1 MKQCKQNETLGIR
14 RLAVCF
20 LTAAGA
26 VLLPFAA
33 HADTFTWTGG
43 GANKNWSTTANWDP
57 AQTMTSADTANFQ
70 TGTLASDTITYDSG
84 AFAGIT
90 VPSGAWTVNVSSA
103 CFTNRPI
110 TIASGAKFTLSGAS
124 ARVNPFSTANNANA
138 VAGILDLGGAFQTIA
153 DTMPG
158 SGTGF
163 FRNGGEIRNGSLTNV
178 TAATAYFAN
187 TTFTV
192 GPGANLSGA
201 IRVRFRNGA
210 KLIVD
215 GGSFTTSHVTAQNN
229 NHPIGEKL
237 NNVVGSVGLVA
248 RNGGKFIVTA
258 APIWLGFTSHA
269 TMVGDRGTINLGDN
283 SIIFTINNAIQSVL
297 ALTNSTFSCGV
308 VQFGYDTGANYA
320 SPGKQTLILKDSV
333 ANVTRFSGVSMNS
346 SSSILFDGATLV
358 PKSARTD
365 FLPANNKIPTPTI
378 GASGLIVS
386 NNYDVTIAK
395 GLAGAGRLVKAGS
408 STLTLSGKNTFTGGI
423 EVRKGTLTLPSG
435 SVFANS
441 TLAMADG
448 TTLKLKFSPDYEF
461 ATTNLA
467 LTLNAN
473 TSGKVTLEFDLTDG
487 FPEDGRTY
495 RLFAPG
501 LDAATLNSRIAVV
514 PDKTFTFAFAQDGA
528 LTLTSHHT
536 PVARAWTG
544 GGADAKWTTTDNWD
558 VDSALG
564 PLDSVVFGGTGSYSS
579 YDGSDGLPLWDIT
592 VNSGCHTANVAT
604 ASFANSPL
612 VVASGASFV
621 LENAEGVIN
630 PFSTVADANT
640 LAGLLDLGGATQAIT
655 TPMGGNGAGFFR
667 DGCEVRNGMLT
678 VIPQTDAYLRNTTL
692 TIGPGATVSGRLRVS
707 LNNAHLVVDGGT
719 LCTTYTDPE
728 VGNNPIGRDHE
739 GIVVLRNGGRFIA
752 SGEIWLGFNANAT
765 MVGDDAVID
774 AGDNLFYMSIRN
786 GAESLLA
793 LTNSTLTCGRFLFG
807 HPYATDPGTQTAILK
822 DTTVNLSKFG
832 GLRLASSSSLLF
844 DGATLVPKEA
854 ATDFLPASAN
864 VPTPTIGAGGL
875 TVSNAFDVMIAKGLA
890 GAGGLVKKGD
900 GALTLSGPNTFT
912 GGIDVQ
918 KGTLALNP
926 GASFPDATP
935 FVMADGTT
943 LRLKVSPEGGF
954 ASTNIALALN
964 ANTDGKVA
972 IEIDT
977 SSGILES
984 GRVYTLFSSGFDAAT
999 LNRITIDSAY
1009 ELALAEGGALTLTFS
1024 PTTHM
1029 WTGAGADEKW
1039 STGANWNVGD
1049 PIVTFDHV
1057 VFSVGGHSVYDCADG
1072 LRLGS
1077 ITAGFG
1083 SHTVN
1088 VETACFA
1095 NVPITVASGAEFALE
1110 NADSVV
1116 NPFSTVLGTNVI
1128 AGVLD
1133 LGGATQA
1140 ISSKTSGNDT
1150 GTFRNGGEIRN
1161 GKVNLT
1167 DTAEQHWDN
1176 TAFTFGVDSHVSC
1189 AARVYLQN
1197 NAHLTFDGGTYTNSY
1212 TGVNNN
1218 HVIGANSGVSTLEVS
1233 NGGRLI
1239 VTRPWFVGHTASGSL
1254 IGDGG
1259 VIDIGDNPFYLSNNS
1274 SAKSVLALT
1283 NFVLTCSAIQFA
1295 YGNNYNTQTLVLKNT
1310 VVNLSN
1316 FIYKNKTSSSSI
1328 LFDGATLVP
1337 KAAAANFMP
1346 SGLPSPTLG
1355 ADGLVISNAFDVTA
1369 AVGMKGTGGLVKKG
1383 DGKLTLT
1390 GAQTFAGDVVVSNGT
1405 FAASSTFTGGLQAAS
1420 GTAIDA
1426 ANATFG
1432 GRIVVEEGVVPA
1444 STNGV
1449 NWAEVRAVPVA
1460 KSTAGISCSR
1470 QFDANGR
1477 HYFTK
1482 TLSGMH
1488 WLYYGK
1494 QAGLIITFQ

>member
-1 MKQCKQNETLGIR
+1 MKKCTTIGMLRDR
-14 RLAVCF
+14 RIAAWFLATSF
-20 LTAAGA
+20 AI
-26 VLLPFAA
+26 LLPAA
-33 HADTFTWTGG
+33 ADTFTWTGG
-43 GANKNWSTTANWDP
+43 GANKKWSTAANWSPAGPLTA
-57 AQTMTSADTANFQ
+57 ADTANFQ
-70 TGTLASDTITYDSG
+70 TGTLSSDTITYDSG
-84 AFAGIT
+84 AFANIT

-103 CFTNRPI
+103 CFTEKPI
-110 TIASGAKFTLSGAS
+110 TISSGAKFALAGANT
-124 ARVNPFSTANNANA
+124 RVNPFSTNKNANA
-138 VAGILDLGGAFQTIA
+138 VSGILDLGGAKQTITDA
-153 DTMPG
+153 MSG
-158 SGTGF
+158 SNTGF
-163 FRNGGEIRNGSLTNV
+163 FRNGGEIRNGTLMIDGSQTTASLK
-178 TAATAYFAN
+178 N
-187 TTFTV
+187 TTFTIGEGASV
-192 GPGANLSGA
+192 TGVVRVYLSDGANV
-201 IRVRFRNGA
+201 I
-210 KLIVD
+210 ID
-215 GGSFTTSHVTAQNN
+215 GGAFRSPSSTPS
-229 NHPIGEKL
+229 NHPIGSNSSQSHL
-237 NNVVGSVGLVA
+237 TV
-248 RNGGKFIVTA
+248 RNGGLFTVSKEVWIAHKGTGYMIGDGGTYDLGSSTLYVGINANSTA
-258 APIWLGFTSHA
+258 I
-269 TMVGDRGTINLGDN
+269 
-283 SIIFTINNAIQSVL
+283 L
-297 ALTNSTFSCGV
+297 ALTNSTLICGTFS
-308 VQFGYDTGANYA
+308 FGYNT
-320 SPGKQTLILKDSV
+320 SLPSRQSVVMKDSI
-333 ANVTRFSGVSMNS
+333 ATITRFLGTKLASTASL
-346 SSSILFDGATLV
+346 LFDGATLV

-365 FLPANNKIPTPTI
+365 FLPNSAALPTPTI
-378 GASGLIVS
+378 GTGGLIVS
-386 NNYDVTIAK
+386 NNYDITIAK
-395 GLAGAGRLVKAGS
+395 GLSGAGRLVKAGS
-408 STLTLSGKNTFTGGI
+408 STLTLSGTNTFTGGI
-423 EVRKGTLTLPSG
+423 EVRKGTLALPPG
-435 SVFANS
+435 TVFANS
-441 TLAMADG
+441 TLAIADG

-467 LTLNAN
+467 LALDAN
-473 TSGKVTLEFDLTDG
+473 TSGKVTIEFDLSDG
-487 FPEDGRTY
+487 FPEEGRTY

-501 LDAATLNSRIAVV
+501 LDAATLNSRLSII
-514 PDKTFTFAFAQDGA
+514 PDKAFTFAFAGDGA
-528 LTLTSHHT
+528 LTFTFQHT
-536 PVARAWTG
+536 PGTHVWTG
-544 GGADAKWTTTDNWD
+544 GGTDAKWTTTANWD
-558 VDSALG
+558 VDSAFG
-564 PLDSVVFGGTGSYSS
+564 PLDKVVFGGTGGYSVF
-579 YDGSDGLPLWDIT
+579 DCADGLPLWDIT
-592 VNSGCHTANVAT
+592 VNSGCHTANVAN

-630 PFSTVADANT
+630 PFSTLANTNT
-640 LAGLLDLGGATQAIT
+640 LAGLLDLGGATQTVT
-655 TPMGGNGAGFFR
+655 TPLDSNNKGFFR
-667 DGCEVRNGMLT
+667 DGCEIRNGTLT
-678 VIPQTDAYLRNTTL
+678 VIPQTASVSIRFKDTTI
-692 TIGPGATVSGRLRVS
+692 TIGPGANVSGVIRAD
-707 LNNAHLVVDGGT
+707 LNNSHFVIDGGT
-719 LCTTYTDPE
+719 LNSTYVADS
-728 VGNNPIGRDHE
+728 GLDNHPIGRTAASGME
-739 GIVVLRNGGRFIA
+739 LRNGGRFVSA
-752 SGEIWLGFNANAT
+752 SELWIGYNANAAV
-765 MVGDDAVID
+765 VGNDCEID
-774 AGDNLFYMSIRN
+774 LGAKALYMSIN
-786 GAESLLA
+786 GIESVLA
-793 LTNSTLTCGRFLFG
+793 LTNSTLVCGTFLFG
-807 HPYATDPGTQTAILK
+807 YSSTVPGVQTVSLK
-822 DTTVNLSKFG
+822 DTIVSLSKFAG
-832 GLRLASSSSLLF
+832 KKKNADSTFTL
-844 DGATLVPKEA
+844 DGATLVPKAA

-864 VPTPTIGAGGL
+864 VPTPTIDAGGL
-875 TVSNAFDVMIAKGLA
+875 TVSNAFDVTIAKGLA

-900 GALTLSGPNTFT
+900 GALTLSGPNAFT

-918 KGTLALNP
+918 EGTLALNP

-943 LRLKVSPEGGF
+943 LRLKASSEGF

-1161 GKVNLT
+1161 GTVKLT

-1233 NGGRLI
+1233 NGGRLT
-1239 VTRPWFVGHTASGSL
+1239 VMRPWFVGHTASGSL

-1274 SAKSVLALT
+1274 NAKSVLALT
-1283 NFVLTCSAIQFA
+1283 NAVLTCSDIQFA
-1295 YGNNYNTQTLVLKNT
+1295 YGSNYSTQTLVLKNS
-1310 VVNLSN
+1310 VVNLST
-1316 FIYKNKTSSSSI
+1316 FIYKNKTASSSI

-1355 ADGLVISNAFDVTA
+1355 AGGLVISNAFDVTA

-1383 DGKLTLT
+1383 GGKLTLT

-1405 FAASSTFTGGLQAAS
+1405 FAATSTFTGGLQAMS
-1420 GTAIDA
+1420 GTAIDLA
-1426 ANATFG
+1426 AATFG
-1432 GRIVVEEGVVPA
+1432 GRIVVEDGVVPA

-1449 NWAEVRAVPVA
+1449 NWAKVRAVPVA
-1460 KSTAGISCSR
+1460 KSTTGISCSR
-1470 QFDANGR
+1470 QLDANGR

-1482 TLSGMH
+1482 TLNGMH

-1494 QAGLIITFQ
+1494 QAGLIITIL